1 MKKLVFGLGLLV
13 MTPLPA
19 PANSAT
25 ASWRQPPPNPRI
37 VTQPATMVPVT
48 PALAGRSKQVPLS
61 STASGKA
68 PSVDLQGP
76 LNEKWRQACGT
87 ALVPLPSSGLHLTGE
102 VHVSL
107 SRIAATRFLHR
118 GERFLDVPVNPKYFA
133 YDRFGILVHDGS
145 SLQRWSAV
153 APPGMKVQPGDSV
166 TIVTRHQDDSLP
178 CHFVPNLVI
187 AVRHKK
193 A

>member
-13 MTPLPA
+13 IA
-19 PANSAT
+19 P
-25 ASWRQPPPNPRI
+25 P
-37 VTQPATMVPVT
+37 
-48 PALAGRSKQVPLS
+48 PALAD
-61 STASGKA
+61 STA
-68 PSVDLQGP
+68 PSWSRPPATVASAELQGP
-76 LNEKWRQACGT
+76 SDGKWRQACGT
-87 ALVPLPSSGLHLTGE
+87 ALVPVPASGIHLTGE

-118 GERFLDVPVNPKYFA
+118 GERFLGVPANPKYFA
-133 YDRFGILVHDGS
+133 YDRFGILVHDGD

-153 APPGMKVQPGDSV
+153 ASPAMKVRTGDSV
-166 TIVTRHQDDSLP
+166 TIVTRHQDDRLP
-178 CHFVPNLVI
+178 CHFMPNLVI